1 MLTWIQVSS
10 TLTALILIL
19 AALSFSF
26 LVLLLVVPFHLS
38 LELSK
43 RGPPVRGVYRIAW
56 LGFTLR
62 KGDILSHSL
71 EGIMEH
77 REKEAR
83 GEEKEALAAKRRR
96 KLMRSPS
103 PGSLLD
109 AFPALLCVLKD
120 LLKSIDLQK
129 ISCRLCF
136 GLDDPARTAVM
147 SGYLW
152 SVASALGLFQADI
165 FIEPYF
171 DGERL
176 EGDFAAELRARML
189 WMAMAMI
196 GSLRERK
203 IRRLLAE
210 MARGA

>member
-1 MLTWIQVSS
+1 MLTWIQISS

-19 AALSFSF
+19 AALFFLF
-26 LVLLLVVPFHLS
+26 LVLLLVAPFHLS
-38 LELSK
+38 FELSK
-43 RGPPVRGVYRIAW
+43 RGPPVRGIYRIEW

-62 KGDILSHSL
+62 KGDILSPSP
-71 EGIMEH
+71 EGTVEP
-77 REKEAR
+77 EETEAR
-83 GEEKEALAAKRRR
+83 VEEKGAMAAKKRK

-109 AFPALLCVLKD
+109 AFPALLRLLKD

-136 GLDDPARTAVM
+136 GFDDPAQTAVM

-152 SVASALGLFQADI
+152 SVVSALIPLQADI
-165 FIEPYF
+165 FIEPCF

-176 EGDFAAELRARML
+176 EGDLAGELRARML
-189 WMAMAMI
+189 WPVMAII

-203 IRRLLAE
+203 IRRLLME
-210 MARGA
+210 MAGRA